1 MSSALDR
8 VMDNAET
15 AASNLPAPTAP
26 SANAPAQY
34 NPSPVQRPSLTAMA
48 DSAGI
53 QVDEFLTVKDT
64 GFRLGDAKNKLFD
77 KAKVRINMRDVVP
90 IVSIRAN
97 RSGNTTFVKS
107 YDGIMTSQGQSLAV
121 VEQQLRGSHDKVDGP
136 YQTAEIPATL
146 LEDVG
151 GSKAGTTIG
160 ITPAITGVKFFTK
173 FFNELRQKGLEEATV
188 DVNLIHTPQSN
199 KNGNE
204 WGVVAFEL
212 IGESEA

>member
-8 VMDNAET
+8 VMDNAEQ
-15 AASNLPAPTAP
+15 AASNLPAPAAAGGQPLTQYQ
-26 SANAPAQY
+26 PA
-34 NPSPVQRPSLTAMA
+34 PVQRPSLTAMA

-53 QVDEFLTVKDT
+53 QVDEYLTVKDT
-64 GFRLGDAKNKLFD
+64 GFRLGDAKNKLF
-77 KAKVRINMRDVVP
+77 AEARVRINMNEVVP

-107 YDGIMTSQGQSLAV
+107 YDGVMTSQGQSLAQ
-121 VEQQLRGSHDKVDGP
+121 VESQLRASHDKVDGP

-151 GSKAGTTIG
+151 GSKTGTTIG

-173 FFNELRQKGLEEATV
+173 FYNELRQKGLDTSTV
-188 DVNLIHTPQSN
+188 DVKIVHTPQSN

-212 IGESEA
+212 IGEAE